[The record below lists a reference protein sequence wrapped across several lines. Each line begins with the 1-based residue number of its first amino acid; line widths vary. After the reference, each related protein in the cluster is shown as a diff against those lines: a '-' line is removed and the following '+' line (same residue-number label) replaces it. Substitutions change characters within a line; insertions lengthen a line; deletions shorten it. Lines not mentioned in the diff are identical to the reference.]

1 MEISYIDFNSVLK
14 AILDNALLL
23 LYLCHSL
30 NQSDTKLKP
39 IIWLLV
45 FSLTVGSVVVF
56 TLSSHCLLK
65 ILSFLFDWLLW
76 LLWFLGLQH
85 SIKKHSTIDN
95 LHLKLC
101 PSEGELGKCW
111 LLMQAFIVNVNL
123 GVTTLFVLI
132 AMYLCLYD
140 NQCLV
145 YRKLFN
151 NVKLYLQD

>member
-1 MEISYIDFNSVLK
+1 MDKLWIWMEISYIDFN
-14 AILDNALLL
+14 NALLL
-23 LYLCHSL
+23 LYLCHS
-30 NQSDTKLKP
+30 QPIRYITKTNH
-39 IIWLLV
+39 LV
-45 FSLTVGSVVVF
+45 ACVFPHCRQCGCLYFKFSLS
-56 TLSSHCLLK
+56 LK
-65 ILSFLFDWLLW
+65 NTFLSFWLAAVITLV
-76 LLWFLGLQH
+76 LGLQH
-85 SIKKHSTIDN
+85 SIKKHSTIDK

-151 NVKLYLQD
+151 IVKLYLQD